1 MKGGASSDTPV
12 TPSEFAVLMAG
23 FAPFEPA
30 PELAVA
36 VSGGADS
43 VALAL
48 LAHRWASDRGGRA
61 VALTVDHRLRPE
73 AAAEAAAVARW
84 MAAHGILH
92 HCLVRA
98 GPPLHRDVQ
107 AAARAARYRLL
118 EEWCRG
124 AGILH
129 LLTAHHRED
138 QAETVLLRLARGSGL
153 DGLAGMA
160 ALVERRQCRL
170 LRPLLP
176 VPRARLRAG
185 LMAAGQDWIE
195 DPSNADPAYVRS
207 RLRRSMG
214 VLESAGLTVER
225 LAATASHLGRARA
238 AVEAAA
244 ASLLARSVVL
254 DPAGFAR
261 LDTGPIIQA
270 PEEIALRALAAL
282 IATIAGS
289 EFPPR
294 LGRLA
299 NLYRSLPNGLG
310 GGRTLGGC
318 RILVRRARMLV
329 CRELAAVAPPVPAPP
344 GEQVDWD
351 GRFTII
357 LPATAPAGLSV
368 GALGEDAPHLAAAGF
383 GADLPSVVRATLP
396 ALRDPAGVV
405 AVPALGYAR
414 DADRPPNWRV
424 TLYFKPTR
432 PLARGRFTVV

>member
-1 MKGGASSDTPV
+1 MTGGPSPDTPV
-12 TPSEFAVLMAG
+12 TASEFAALMAR

-43 VALAL
+43 LALAL
-48 LAHRWASDRGGRA
+48 LAHRWAGDRGGRA

-84 MAAHGILH
+84 MAAHGIPH
-92 HCLVRA
+92 HCLVRT
-98 GPPLHRDVQ
+98 GPPLRRDVQ
-107 AAARAARYRLL
+107 AAARAVRYRLL
-118 EEWCRG
+118 EEWCG
-124 AGILH
+124 EAGVLH

-138 QAETVLLRLARGSGL
+138 QAETMLLRLARGSGL

-170 LRPLLP
+170 LRPLLT

-185 LMAAGQDWIE
+185 LTEAGQDWIE
-195 DPSNADPAYVRS
+195 DPSNADPAYGRS
-207 RLRRSMG
+207 RLRKSMG
-214 VLESAGLTVER
+214 VLEGVGLTVER

-254 DPAGFAR
+254 DPAGYAR
-261 LDTGPIIQA
+261 LDTAPLVRA
-270 PEEIALRALAAL
+270 PEEVALRALAAL

-294 LGRLA
+294 LERLV
-299 NLYRSLPNGLG
+299 NLYRSLPDGLG

-318 RILVRRARMLV
+318 RILARRAGTLV
-329 CRELAAVAPPVPAPP
+329 CREPAAVDPPVPAPP
-344 GEQVDWD
+344 GKRVDWD
-351 GRFTII
+351 GRFTLL
-357 LPATAPAGLSV
+357 LPAIAPPGLSL
-368 GALGEDAPHLAAAGF
+368 GALGDDAPHLAAAGF
-383 GADLPSVVRATLP
+383 GAALPSVVRATLP
-396 ALRDPAGVV
+396 ALRDAAGVA
-405 AVPALGYAR
+405 AVPSFGYAR
-414 DADRPPNWRV
+414 DADRAPDWTA

-432 PLARGRFTVV
+432 PLARAGFTVV